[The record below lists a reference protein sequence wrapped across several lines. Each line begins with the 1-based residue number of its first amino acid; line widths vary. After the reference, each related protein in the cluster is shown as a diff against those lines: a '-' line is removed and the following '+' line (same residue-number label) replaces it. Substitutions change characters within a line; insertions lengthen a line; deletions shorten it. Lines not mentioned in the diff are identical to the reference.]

1 MTAPLSRRDA
11 LRLAAAG
18 LAAGAS
24 SHGSPAADAP
34 GSPEPGVPPR
44 PLLTPGK
51 DFEDVSRGDPVPHTL
66 TGDALVRA
74 RLTPE
79 TWRLEVVAEDKAK
92 VDKPL
97 TLADGT
103 ALDLPTLLK
112 LGEKHGV
119 RFLKAMQCNNIPRPL
134 GQGLWEGVPLREV
147 LKLCGPL
154 DNARRVYFW
163 GYHNDK
169 PAQMF
174 RSSLAV
180 GQVQDAPPGELPP
193 FVAYR
198 LNGGPIP
205 LTRGGP
211 VRMVVPWAH
220 GFKSIKWLQKVVLT
234 NKYEANDTYATQNN
248 DPESYLK
255 TAAYFDDDKDATY
268 PAGKPVVVRG
278 TCMVGWPGLERVEFW
293 LRPDA
298 GTKGRLA
305 PDDPAW
311 AAATWKPAAVDPPP
325 KDWGGGLPDG
335 VPPKDV
341 WGFGPD
347 GKPKDWPLR
356 YSIAHWSLRLADL
369 PPGRYEL
376 RVRTVDKNGFAQ
388 PEPRPGQR
396 SGKNLVPCKLF
407 AVG

>member
-18 LAAGAS
+18 LAAGNS
-24 SHGSPAADAP
+24 SAAAATRPADP
-34 GSPEPGVPPR
+34 DTPPR
-44 PLLTPGK
+44 PFLTPGK

-66 TGDALVRA
+66 TGDALVKA

-112 LGEKHGV
+112 LGEKYGV

-154 DNARRVYFW
+154 DNARRVAYW

-169 PAQMF
+169 PEQMF

-180 GQVQDAPPGELPP
+180 GQVQDTPPGEMPP
-193 FVAYR
+193 LVAYK

-205 LTRGGP
+205 LARGGP
-211 VRMVVPWAH
+211 VRLVVPWAH

-268 PAGKPVVVRG
+268 PVGKPVVVRG
-278 TCMVGWPGLERVEFW
+278 TFMVGWPGLDRVEFW

-311 AAATWKPAAVDPPP
+311 AAAAWKPAAIDPPP

-335 VPPKDV
+335 VLPKDV

-369 PPGRYEL
+369 APGRYEL

>member
-1 MTAPLSRRDA
+1 MTAPLSRRDV
-11 LRLAAAG
+11 LRASVAG
-18 LAAGAS
+18 LAGGAS
-24 SHGSPAADAP
+24 RAADAP
-34 GSPEPGVPPR
+34 RPPEAGAPAR
-44 PLLTPGK
+44 PFLTPGK

-66 TGDALVRA
+66 TGDALVKA

-79 TWRLEVVAEDKAK
+79 TWRLEIVAEDKAK
-92 VDKPL
+92 VGKPL
-97 TLADGT
+97 TLANGT
-103 ALDLPTLLK
+103 ALDFLTLLK
-112 LGEKHGV
+112 LGETHGV

-169 PAQMF
+169 PEQRF
-174 RSSLAV
+174 QSSLAV
-180 GQVQDAPPGELPP
+180 GQVQDSPPGELPP
-193 FVAYR
+193 FVAYK
-198 LNGGPIP
+198 LNGRPIP
-205 LTRGGP
+205 LARGGP

-234 NKYEANDTYATQNN
+234 NAHEANDTYAKQNN

-255 TAAYFDDDKDATY
+255 TAAYFDDDQDAAY

-278 TCMVGWPGLERVEFW
+278 TCMVGWPGLDRVEYW

-298 GTKGRLA
+298 GTKGRLPA
-305 PDDPAW
+305 DDPAW
-311 AAATWKPAAVDPPP
+311 ASATWKPAAVDPPP

-335 VPPKDV
+335 VLPKDV

-356 YSIAHWSLRLADL
+356 FSVAHWTLRLADL
-369 PPGRYEL
+369 TPGRYEL

-396 SGKNLVPCKLF
+396 SGKNLVPCKLL